1 MKQPREDPT
10 GAVARLNRLDP
21 PNRPDGPT
29 RGGPEHEGTGVG
41 HEHPRRARIA
51 VVYGTRPE
59 AVKLRGVVA
68 LLGRDACPIHTGQHY
83 DPEMAASFESG
94 IGFPPPEHRLA
105 IGGGSRGRQIAD
117 ATVGLE
123 SLFAAERFA
132 AVIVQGDTNT
142 ALTGAL
148 AANVARLPLVHVEA
162 GLRSWD
168 REMPEEHNRTVVD
181 HLADLCC
188 APTVTSAENLAH
200 EGISGDDRVAVTGN
214 TVVEAVLALRPDR
227 AATTAILAARGVERD
242 RFVLATFHRPENV
255 DDPEVLSAIL
265 GELAALPI
273 PVVLPLH
280 PRTAV
285 RAAEAGLEPLLDK
298 LLVAPPVG
306 YREFLG
312 LMGAAALLVSDSG
325 GVQEESSVVK
335 RPVIVVRRSTER
347 PEVLGTFSRL
357 VPPGPGV
364 AAAATEWLDDIAAVH
379 ERLAALP
386 SPYGDG
392 HASALTVAA
401 IDRLLDSR

>member
-1 MKQPREDPT
+1 
-10 GAVARLNRLDP
+10 
-21 PNRPDGPT
+21 
-29 RGGPEHEGTGVG
+29 VG
-41 HEHPRRARIA
+41 HEHRRRSRIAGARIA
-51 VVYGTRPE
+51 IVYGTRPE
-59 AVKLRGVVA
+59 AVKLRGIAA
-68 LLGRDACPIHTGQHY
+68 LLGSDAVLIHTGQHY
-83 DPEMAASFESG
+83 DPEMASAFEAG
-94 IGFPPPEHRLA
+94 IGFPPPDHRLA

-123 SLFAAERFA
+123 ALFTAERFG

-148 AANVARLPLVHVEA
+148 AANVVQVPLVHVEA
-162 GLRSWD
+162 GLRSHD
-168 REMPEEHNRTVVD
+168 RAMPEEHNRTVVD

-188 APTVTSAENLAH
+188 APTSTSAANLAN
-200 EGISGDDRVAVTGN
+200 EGISGDDRVVVTGN
-214 TVVEAVLALRPDR
+214 TVVEAVLALRPDV
-227 AATTAILAARGVERD
+227 AATNQILATHGVEPD

-255 DDPEVLSAIL
+255 DDPEVLSTIL
-265 GELAALPI
+265 AELAALPV

-280 PRTAV
+280 PRTAA

-335 RPVIVVRRSTER
+335 RPVVVVRRSTER

-357 VPPGPGV
+357 VAPGPGV
-364 AAAATEWLDDIAAVH
+364 ADAAREWLDDIAAVH

-392 HASALTVAA
+392 QASALTVAA
-401 IDRLLDSR
+401 ADQLLASR

>member
-1 MKQPREDPT
+1 M
-10 GAVARLNRLDP
+10 
-21 PNRPDGPT
+21 
-29 RGGPEHEGTGVG
+29 G
-41 HEHPRRARIA
+41 HEHPRESPAGSERIA

-68 LLGRDACPIHTGQHY
+68 LLGDRACPIHTGQHY
-83 DPEMAASFESG
+83 DPEMAAAFESG

-123 SLFAAERFA
+123 SLFAAEPFA
-132 AVIVQGDTNT
+132 AVVVQGDTNT
-142 ALTGAL
+142 ALSGAL
-148 AANVARLPLVHVEA
+148 AANAGRLPLVHVEA
-162 GLRSWD
+162 GLRSYD

-188 APTVTSAENLAH
+188 APTTTSEANLAH
-200 EGISGDDRVAVTGN
+200 EGIVGAARVTVTGN
-214 TVVEAVLALRPDR
+214 TVVEAVLALRPDA
-227 AATTAILAARGVERD
+227 AATNTILAGHGVEHD
-242 RFVLATFHRPENV
+242 RYVLATFHRPENV
-255 DDPEVLSAIL
+255 DDPDVLSTIL
-265 GELAALPI
+265 TELAALPI
-273 PVVLPLH
+273 PVILPLH

-298 LLVAPPVG
+298 LLVTPPVG

-357 VPPGPGV
+357 VPSGPGV
-364 AAAATEWLDDIAAVH
+364 ADAAREWLDDIAAVH
-379 ERLAALP
+379 ERLANLP

-401 IDRLLDSR
+401 TDRLLASR

>member
-1 MKQPREDPT
+1 MNDRGPEAKAAL
-10 GAVARLNRLDP
+10 GRLVRPDSRLD
-21 PNRPDGPT
+21 R
-29 RGGPEHEGTGVG
+29 EGTGVG
-41 HEHPRRARIA
+41 QERRRRSRIA

-68 LLGRDACPIHTGQHY
+68 LLGADACLIHTGQHY
-83 DPEMAASFESG
+83 DPDMAAGFEAG

-117 ATVGLE
+117 ALVGLE
-123 SLFAAERFA
+123 TLFAGNAGGARVG

-162 GLRSWD
+162 GLRSHD

-188 APTVTSAENLAH
+188 APTSTSAANLAN
-200 EGISGDDRVAVTGN
+200 EGISGDDRVTVTGN
-214 TVVEAVLALRPDR
+214 TVVEAVLSLRPDT
-227 AATTAILAARGVERD
+227 AATNTILAARGVERD

-255 DDPEVLSAIL
+255 DDPDVLATIL
-265 GELAALPI
+265 GELAALPV

-280 PRTAV
+280 PRSAA
-285 RAAEAGLEPLLDK
+285 RAAAAGLEPLLDK
-298 LLVAPPVG
+298 VLVAPPVG

-312 LMGAAALLVSDSG
+312 LMGASALIVSDSG
-325 GVQEESSVVK
+325 GVQEESSIVK

-357 VPPGPGV
+357 VAPGPGV
-364 AAAATEWLDDIAAVH
+364 ADTAREWLDDLAALH
-379 ERLAALP
+379 ERLARLP

-392 HASALTVAA
+392 QASALTVAA
-401 IDRLLDSR
+401 TDRLLASR

>member
-1 MKQPREDPT
+1 M
-10 GAVARLNRLDP
+10 
-21 PNRPDGPT
+21 
-29 RGGPEHEGTGVG
+29 
-41 HEHPRRARIA
+41 
-51 VVYGTRPE
+51 YGTRPE

-68 LLGRDACPIHTGQHY
+68 RLGDRACPIHTGQHY
-83 DPEMAASFESG
+83 DPEMAAAFESG

-142 ALTGAL
+142 ALSGAL

-162 GLRSWD
+162 GLRSHD

-188 APTVTSAENLAH
+188 APTSTSEANLAH
-200 EGISGDDRVAVTGN
+200 EGIAGAARVAVTGN
-214 TVVEAVLALRPDR
+214 TVVEAVLALRPD
-227 AATTAILAARGVERD
+227 AVATNKILAGHGVERD
-242 RFVLATFHRPENV
+242 RYVLATFHRPENV
-255 DDPEVLSAIL
+255 DDPDVLSVIL
-265 GELAALPI
+265 TELAALPI

-285 RAAEAGLEPLLDK
+285 RAAEAGLEALLDK
-298 LLVAPPVG
+298 LLVTPPVG

-357 VPPGPGV
+357 VPSGPGV
-364 AAAATEWLDDIAAVH
+364 ADAAREWLDDIAAVH
-379 ERLAALP
+379 ARLATLP

-401 IDRLLDSR
+401 TDRLLAAR

>member
-1 MKQPREDPT
+1 
-10 GAVARLNRLDP
+10 
-21 PNRPDGPT
+21 
-29 RGGPEHEGTGVG
+29 
-41 HEHPRRARIA
+41 

-59 AVKLRGVVA
+59 AVKLRGIVA
-68 LLGRDACPIHTGQHY
+68 LLDRAAVLIHTGQHY
-83 DPEMAASFESG
+83 DPEMAAGFEAG
-94 IGFPPPEHRLA
+94 IGFPPPDHRLA

-117 ATVGLE
+117 AMVGLE
-123 SLFAAERFA
+123 ALFAAEEFG
-132 AVIVQGDTNT
+132 AVLVQGDTNT

-148 AANVARLPLVHVEA
+148 AANVAQVPLVHVEA

-168 REMPEEHNRTVVD
+168 RGMPEEHNRTVVD

-188 APTVTSAENLAH
+188 APTSTSARNLAD
-200 EGISGDDRVAVTGN
+200 EGISGDDRVTVTGN
-214 TVVEAVLALRPDR
+214 TVVESVLALCPD
-227 AATTAILAARGVERD
+227 AAAIAAILTAHRVERD

-255 DDPEVLSAIL
+255 DDPEVLSTIL
-265 GELAALPI
+265 GELVALPV

-280 PRTAV
+280 PRTAR

-298 LLVAPPVG
+298 LLVSTPVG

-312 LMGAAALLVSDSG
+312 LMSAAALLVSDSG

-364 AAAATEWLDDIAAVH
+364 AEAAIEWLDDIVTVH
-379 ERLAALP
+379 ERLALLP

-392 HASALTVAA
+392 QASALTVAA
-401 IDRLLDSR
+401 VERLLSR

>member
-1 MKQPREDPT
+1 
-10 GAVARLNRLDP
+10 
-21 PNRPDGPT
+21 
-29 RGGPEHEGTGVG
+29 
-41 HEHPRRARIA
+41 
-51 VVYGTRPE
+51 VYGTRPE
-59 AVKLRGVVA
+59 AVKLRGIVA
-68 LLGRDACPIHTGQHY
+68 LLGRDAFAIHTGQHY

-94 IGFPPPEHRLA
+94 IGFPPPDHRLA
-105 IGGGSRGRQIAD
+105 IGGGSRGRQIAE

-123 SLFAAERFA
+123 ALFASEQFG
-132 AVIVQGDTNT
+132 AVIVQGDTNS

-148 AANVARLPLVHVEA
+148 AANIAQLPLVHVEA
-162 GLRSWD
+162 GLRSYD
-168 REMPEEHNRTVVD
+168 RAMPEEHNRTVVD

-188 APTVTSAENLAH
+188 APTSTSAGNLAT
-200 EGISGDDRVAVTGN
+200 EGILGAERVTVTGN
-214 TVVEAVLALRPDR
+214 TVVEAVLALRPDD
-227 AATTAILAARGVERD
+227 AATNTILALHGVERD

-255 DDPEVLSAIL
+255 DDPEVLSTIL
-265 GELAALPI
+265 SELAALPI
-273 PVVLPLH
+273 PVVVPLH

-298 LLVAPPVG
+298 LLVTPPVG

-347 PEVLGTFSRL
+347 PEVIGTFSRL
-357 VPPGPGV
+357 VPPGRGV
-364 AAAATEWLDDIAAVH
+364 ADAATEWLDDIVAVH

-386 SPYGDG
+386 CPYGVG

-401 IDRLLDSR
+401 TDRLLASR

>member
-1 MKQPREDPT
+1 
-10 GAVARLNRLDP
+10 
-21 PNRPDGPT
+21 
-29 RGGPEHEGTGVG
+29 VG
-41 HEHPRRARIA
+41 QEQRRRSRIA

-59 AVKLRGVVA
+59 AVKLRGVVD
-68 LLGRDACPIHTGQHY
+68 LLGSDACLIHTGQHY
-83 DPEMAASFESG
+83 DPEMAGGFETG

-117 ATVGLE
+117 AVVGLE
-123 SLFAAERFA
+123 SLFAGKAGGAPFG
-132 AVIVQGDTNT
+132 AVIVQGDTNS

-162 GLRSWD
+162 GLRSYD

-188 APTVTSAENLAH
+188 APTPTSAANLAK
-200 EGISGDDRVAVTGN
+200 EGISGDDRVTVTGN
-214 TVVEAVLALRPDR
+214 TVVEAVLTLRPDT
-227 AATTAILAARGVERD
+227 AATNTILAARGVGRD

-255 DDPEVLSAIL
+255 DDPDVLATIL
-265 GELAALPI
+265 AELAALPV

-280 PRTAV
+280 PRTGA
-285 RAAEAGLEPLLDK
+285 RAAAAGLEPLLDK
-298 LLVAPPVG
+298 VLVAPPVG

-312 LMGAAALLVSDSG
+312 LMGAAALIVSDSG

-357 VPPGPGV
+357 VAPGPGV
-364 AAAATEWLDDIAAVH
+364 ADAAREWLDDLHAVH
-379 ERLAALP
+379 ERLARLP

-392 HASALTVAA
+392 QASALTVAA
-401 IDRLLDSR
+401 ADRLLASR